1 MGDALTKV
9 DPQRPCACLAPKR
22 FDDQTPVE
30 TAGISHLWRFRGG
43 ATDLL
48 STPMLEMY
56 SLEARFARLLMGAFI
71 CSGEQSTAIPAL
83 DASPGAC

>member
-30 TAGISHLWRFRGG
+30 TACISHLWRFRGG

-48 STPMLEMY
+48 STPMLKMY
-56 SLEARFARLLMGAFI
+56 SQETRFARDLINASIG
-71 CSGEQSTAIPAL
+71 SGEQSTAIPAL
-83 DASPGAC
+83 DASRGAC

>member
-1 MGDALTKV
+1 LTKV

-48 STPMLEMY
+48 STPILEMY
-56 SLEARFARLLMGAFI
+56 SQEMRFARLLIGASI
-71 CSGEQSTAIPAL
+71 GSGEQVSGNPAL
-83 DASPGAC
+83 DASLGAC